1 MSLGWGHRDC
11 TPNLCRMLNHSCR
24 VKKHETGKWS
34 IVSSTW
40 SQSGQH
46 SGCGSPL
53 LARRSAVQHLLWPY
67 GKRTAWRIYTYQV
80 PSAFI
85 FFPMAWIELH
95 QWTALHMQILQSI
108 FLKLIIGKWQVCES
122 STSGCSTESER
133 RFHRPRYSVKAAT
146 VTTLSIS
153 EIHLISVRASNTV
166 LVFALL

>member
-1 MSLGWGHRDC
+1 MKL
-11 TPNLCRMLNHSCR
+11 
-24 VKKHETGKWS
+24 E
-34 IVSSTW
+34 
-40 SQSGQH
+40 SGQL
-46 SGCGSPL
+46 SPQL
-53 LARRSAVQHLLWPY
+53 GRKVDSIQGVAAPFWRGDRRSNICYGLMGNEPHEEFTLTRCPALSYSFPWPELNC
-67 GKRTAWRIYTYQV
+67 TNEQ
-80 PSAFI
+80 PFI
-85 FFPMAWIELH
+85 CRF
-95 QWTALHMQILQSI
+95 LQSI